1 MKFIIQILGSIS
13 YALGQWLIIFLLTRL
28 YGAEY
33 AGAYLF
39 LLGVLT
45 PLVIF
50 TNYGVRTSLSTDI
63 NNDFDIQDYRAL
75 SLIGLLF
82 YIVICIIVLLF
93 YYNDFPFAIIIFS
106 IFFKLSEVLLDPL
119 NGYLI
124 KNKLAN
130 IYAISKIL
138 RLFISVILF
147 AIFYFLIFQGG
158 IYSIYGFVFSI
169 YVLYYFYDRKKGK
182 EYFNIKPKFNNLI
195 KLLRFNTPIVF
206 TSFLIS
212 LNVSVPRF
220 FIADSGLDLL
230 AILGI
235 ILSFSSMAVL
245 PISSGSQLLY
255 SKSKIFFEKNNFILN
270 FVVLLYSLTY
280 FIFMYLGLDFLI
292 NQIYKISY
300 SFDFWE
306 RINISLLGSAQIL
319 LVWTNFKVMKDR
331 KFKKAMLLAM
341 SSLIIL
347 VISCWLFSLYINPLN
362 SILISILLVT
372 IYTIYLNFIIV
383 RVK

>member
-1 MKFIIQILGSIS
+1 
-13 YALGQWLIIFLLTRL
+13 
-28 YGAEY
+28 
-33 AGAYLF
+33 
-39 LLGVLT
+39 
-45 PLVIF
+45 
-50 TNYGVRTSLSTDI
+50 
-63 NNDFDIQDYRAL
+63 
-75 SLIGLLF
+75 
-82 YIVICIIVLLF
+82 
-93 YYNDFPFAIIIFS
+93 
-106 IFFKLSEVLLDPL
+106 
-119 NGYLI
+119 
-124 KNKLAN
+124 
-130 IYAISKIL
+130 
-138 RLFISVILF
+138 
-147 AIFYFLIFQGG
+147 LIFQGG